1 MTFSIKI
8 QIFSQKKKKNTDMV
22 FRDEK
27 DVFMHQISDMFLRD
41 VKMIYLCKKI

>member
-27 DVFMHQISDMFLRD
+27 EEVL
-41 VKMIYLCKKI
+41 